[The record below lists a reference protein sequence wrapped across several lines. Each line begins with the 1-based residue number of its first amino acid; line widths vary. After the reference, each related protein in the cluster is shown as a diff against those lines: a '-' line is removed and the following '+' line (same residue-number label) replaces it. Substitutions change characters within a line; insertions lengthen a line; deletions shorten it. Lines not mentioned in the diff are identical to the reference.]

1 MLKKT
6 LQISFIYA
14 VFWPSLLWAE
24 VSKAISKQSFSSP
37 EPVSMGGVMNM
48 LLGLVVVIALILGL
62 AWLMRKYGRLPMS
75 NQVDMKVLGGLSLG
89 TREKAVLVQ
98 VEGRRLLLGVSP
110 GHVTTL
116 HVLDDNGAAGFDDQL
131 NQAIE
136 QQQ

>member
-1 MLKKT
+1 MAE
-6 LQISFIYA
+6 ISTA
-14 VFWPSLLWAE
+14 P
-24 VSKAISKQSFSSP
+24 QSQKFTAQDP
-37 EPVSMGGVMNM
+37 ISMGGVTNM
-48 LLGLVVVIALILGL
+48 ILGLLVVIALILGL

-89 TREKAVLVQ
+89 TREKALLVQ

-110 GHVTTL
+110 GRVTTL
-116 HVLDDNGAAGFDDQL
+116 HVLDASGDAEAGFNEQL